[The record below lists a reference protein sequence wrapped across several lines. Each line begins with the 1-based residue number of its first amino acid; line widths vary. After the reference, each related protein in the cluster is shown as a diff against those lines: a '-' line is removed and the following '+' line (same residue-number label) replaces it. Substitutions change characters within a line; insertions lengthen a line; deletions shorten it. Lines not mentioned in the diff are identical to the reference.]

1 MSLQLRWLDFSQSLG
16 LFTYSS
22 HAIKCTQSE
31 PRCQDYSVNWT
42 RMRTLELLVYMEFQN
57 DWVGCSVLWSST
69 HSLRYW
75 CMTSSYFEITH
86 WAAICVP
93 LCNSITCQSI
103 VLRAVQTFKRASMQA
118 KLSEA
123 HTLPSTLGCIST
135 PRLFSNNFY
144 LVLKCCIF
152 VKNETSKIFC
162 NWLIFRGASGLPK
175 FDPGSKTCK

>member
-1 MSLQLRWLDFSQSLG
+1 MTILLRTSTPHLFGNYTNARNSLG
-16 LFTYSS
+16 FFICEST
-22 HAIKCTQSE
+22 AKMIGFQSI
-31 PRCQDYSVNWT
+31 T
-42 RMRTLELLVYMEFQN
+42 RPIHIQQPCYQV
-57 DWVGCSVLWSST
+57 
-69 HSLRYW
+69 HW
-75 CMTSSYFEITH
+75 CMTYSYFEITH

-144 LVLKCCIF
+144 LVLKFCIF